1 MYKFETR
8 SLNLN
13 FQYMA
18 QKTYTR
24 VLQCSHANWG
34 SLRLAPISQYSSR
47 FAVHTVLESTQL
59 PAMNMYLYKS
69 GGFLSFTIIAC
80 SMHVNIFINQV

>member
-1 MYKFETR
+1 MCKFETR

-13 FQYMA
+13 FRYNYGHA
-18 QKTYTR
+18 QTYTR

-34 SLRLAPISQYSSR
+34 LLRLAPISQYSSQ
-47 FAVHTVLESTQL
+47 FAVLESTQL

-69 GGFLSFTIIAC
+69 GGFLSLTIIAC